1 MAASPRDSL
10 TNQQKVVAL
19 AKSTGKTY
27 TRLSD
32 QFVEKLG
39 TSRMS
44 EVIAKIGN
52 TGEPREK
59 IIADYCRSL

>member
-1 MAASPRDSL
+1 MSIVTIS
-10 TNQQKVVAL
+10 NQQRVVKL
-19 AKSTGKTY
+19 AKSTLTTY

-32 QFVEKLG
+32 QWVTKLG
-39 TSRMS
+39 SSRMS

-59 IIADYCRSL
+59 IINDYVNSL